1 MPQLKNSKVYRGGV
15 TAPNINFETSTV
27 SASVNLRDESLD
39 IRFNLASKGGGTT
52 RVVLEIG
59 KGDFQLLLQ
68 EIASKLPESVGVLTD
83 CVSIANK
90 RNLELLLEAR
100 TVHNNEQERAKKL
113 LEELKTVE
121 DFVSDKY
128 YAAPAGEDEE
138 EERARDKLQEV
149 MNELRELR

>member
-1 MPQLKNSKVYRGGV
+1 MPQLKSSKIYRGGV

-52 RVVLEIG
+52 QVVLEIG
-59 KGDFQLLLQ
+59 KGDFHILLQ

-83 CVSIANK
+83 CASIANK
-90 RNLELLLEAR
+90 RNLELLEDAR
-100 TVHNNEQERAKKL
+100 KVHDNERARARKL
-113 LEELKTVE
+113 LDELESVEE
-121 DFVSDKY
+121 FVSEKY
-128 YAAPAGEDEE
+128 YATAVGEDEK
-138 EERARDKLQEV
+138 EERAHGKLQEV